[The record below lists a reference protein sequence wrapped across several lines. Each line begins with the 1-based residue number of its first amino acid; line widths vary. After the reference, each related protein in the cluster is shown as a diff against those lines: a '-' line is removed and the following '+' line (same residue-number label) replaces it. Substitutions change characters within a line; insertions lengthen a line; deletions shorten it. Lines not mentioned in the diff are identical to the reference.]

1 MKKNVLIT
9 GITSGI
15 GLITANTLAEKNYD
29 VTGLIRNPD
38 KAERL
43 ISEGKLNA
51 AVKILPCDLA
61 SLKSVVQCVSHIQ
74 KEFDRIDLLINNAGG
89 VFLKRETTED
99 DLEMTFAVNHLGHF
113 ALTMGLMDKLV
124 SSEANIINVSSEA
137 HRSGKLNFDD
147 LQGEEKF
154 GGWKAYADGK
164 LCNIY
169 FSTELHRRY
178 YDKGIA
184 AVSLHPGVVKTNFF
198 CPFGG
203 FLGALIKVFSFLM
216 VSPEKGAATQ
226 LYLAQSDALRE
237 MSGKYFKNKKEKK
250 TSAVARDQE
259 AAKRLW
265 EESES
270 LLKEKSFGHLLQ
282 N

>member
-38 KAERL
+38 KAEKL
-43 ISEGKLNA
+43 ISEGKLNS

-61 SLKSVVQCVSHIQ
+61 SLKSVDQCVNHIQ
-74 KEFDRIDLLINNAGG
+74 KAFDRIDLLINNAGG

-113 ALTMGLMDKLV
+113 ALTIGLLDKLIF
-124 SSEANIINVSSEA
+124 SKACIINVSSEA

-169 FSTELHRRY
+169 FTTELHRRY
-178 YDKGIA
+178 FDNEIA
-184 AVSLHPGVVKTNFF
+184 SVSLHPGVVRTNFF
-198 CPFGG
+198 SPFGG
-203 FLGALIKVFSFLM
+203 FLGALIKAFSFLM

-226 LYLAQSDALRE
+226 LYLAQLDSLRE
-237 MSGKYFKNKKEKK
+237 YSGKYFKNKKEKQPSK
-250 TSAVARDQE
+250 EARNQE
-259 AAKRLW
+259 AAIKLW
-265 EESES
+265 EKSES
-270 LLKEKSFGHLLQ
+270 LLKEKGFDHLLQ
-282 N
+282 S